1 MMGRRIGGGT
11 ARRGRWRMLW
21 ALSEARRQGGAS
33 ADSLTTVDVQMIQR
47 SLRLARRAA
56 AEGEVPVGAVV
67 YRGRE
72 IVAEAWNRREF
83 HADPVGHAELVALR
97 DAGKRLGRWR
107 LHDCSI
113 AVTLE
118 PCAMCAGAMVNA
130 RVARLVYGASDPK
143 AGACESLYEI
153 ATDTRLN
160 HRLTV
165 HRGVMARDCGAVLTA
180 FFARRRRERKS
191 MVDAG

>member
-1 MMGRRIGGGT
+1 
-11 ARRGRWRMLW
+11 MLER
-21 ALSEARRQGGAS
+21 A
-33 ADSLTTVDVQMIQR
+33 
-47 SLRLARRAA
+47 LRLARRAA
-56 AEGEVPVGAVV
+56 REGEVPVGAVV

-72 IVAEAWNRREF
+72 VVAEAWNRREF

-97 DAGKRLGRWR
+97 DAGRRLGRWR

-130 RVARLVYGASDPK
+130 RVSRLVYGASDPK

-153 ATDTRLN
+153 ATDARLN
-160 HRLTV
+160 HRLAV
-165 HRGVMARDCGAVLTA
+165 HRGVMARECGAVLTR
-180 FFARRRRERKS
+180 FFAARRRAKRS
-191 MVDAG
+191 VAGP